1 MATRQPLRALRRST
15 CLGREHVALAESL
28 GRTEECAEPLARSLP
43 EAIARREIL
52 ETERREA
59 SLRACAA
66 SQAPSDFR
74 ATMSLAIPT
83 PINRILRLLRL
94 VRDTPLS
101 PTQREQIDPAVRS
114 ANTRLDLLNDLL
126 AFCKIE
132 AVGWGLNASPS
143 PPRHTAHRRR
153 PGASPHHGPLPP
165 PVRRVRPHPAPRLI
179 LFVPTHPSSLTS

>member
-1 MATRQPLRALRRST
+1 VATRQPLRALRRSI

-28 GRTEECAEPLARSLP
+28 GRAKECAEPLARSLP

-59 SLRACAA
+59 SLRARAA

-94 VRDTPLS
+94 LRLVRDTPLS
-101 PTQREQIDPAVRS
+101 PTQREQIDPAVGS
-114 ANTRLDLLNDLL
+114 ADTRLDLLNDILG
-126 AFCKIE
+126 FYKIE
-132 AVGWGLNASPS
+132 AVGWA
-143 PPRHTAHRRR
+143 
-153 PGASPHHGPLPP
+153 
-165 PVRRVRPHPAPRLI
+165 
-179 LFVPTHPSSLTS
+179 